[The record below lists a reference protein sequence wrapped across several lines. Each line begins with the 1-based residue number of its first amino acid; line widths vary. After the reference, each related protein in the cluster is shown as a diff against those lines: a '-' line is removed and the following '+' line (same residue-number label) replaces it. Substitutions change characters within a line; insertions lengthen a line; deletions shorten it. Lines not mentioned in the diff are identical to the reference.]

1 MHRFRRPRIRWE
13 IRDDIHA
20 ADPGFGVH
28 MATLRHRD
36 PHERVFDVQ
45 QPGNHL
51 CRQNSWSAPTW
62 IVAAM
67 LGIVAVSA

>member
-1 MHRFRRPRIRWE
+1 
-13 IRDDIHA
+13 
-20 ADPGFGVH
+20 